1 MGDEEGCCVG
11 EAPAGTQLDVVRE
24 IWNHAIMKLGFR
36 PNAIM
41 YKVFASSP
49 FSRAVYRQ
57 NAIEELFDTSTE
69 KRSPAWTFL
78 PLFEI
83 RTWPNRRDSI
93 ALGCCA
99 QDANF

>member
-1 MGDEEGCCVG
+1 
-11 EAPAGTQLDVVRE
+11 
-24 IWNHAIMKLGFR
+24 MKLGFR

-49 FSRAVYRQ
+49 FSHAVYRQ

-83 RTWPNRRDSI
+83 RTWLTPFVEISRSLDGSSVCVESPAPLPPPPLLPFDLLLLPRRR
-93 ALGCCA
+93 
-99 QDANF
+99 